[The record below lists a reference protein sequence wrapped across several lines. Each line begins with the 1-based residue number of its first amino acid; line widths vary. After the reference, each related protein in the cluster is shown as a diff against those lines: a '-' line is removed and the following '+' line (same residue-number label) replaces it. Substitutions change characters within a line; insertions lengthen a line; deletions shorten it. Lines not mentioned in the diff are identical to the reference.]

1 MPEDATLAIRLPAA
15 PAMTEAYDP
24 RRDRNEWGRRSV
36 RPVCHRASRL
46 KSLSPNGKEAN
57 AVGTARCAKPL
68 VAMEGIDSWREGT
81 CEKGRERERAI
92 KPPSSNAKARE
103 TSYLTI

>member
-1 MPEDATLAIRLPAA
+1 MLAIRLPAA

-68 VAMEGIDSWREGT
+68 VVMEGIDSWREGT

-92 KPPSSNAKARE
+92 KSPSRNVKARE